1 MKTLTTISKQVIKI
15 SSNKSARTYTIRT
28 NNSIYRTSKM
38 SKEEFENNS
47 NNTGNDWKDFL
58 NNENYSVIK

>member
-28 NNSIYRTSKM
+28 NGSIYRTSKM
-38 SKEEFENNS
+38 SKQEFENNS

-58 NNENYSVIK
+58 NNGEYSVVK

>member
-1 MKTLTTISKQVIKI
+1 MKTLTTISNQVIKI

-28 NNSIYRTSKM
+28 NGSTYRTTKM
-38 SKEEFENNS
+38 SKEEFEKNS

-58 NNENYSVIK
+58 NNGDYSVVK